1 MKCKQICEKIEKL
14 RVFFEAF
21 NKSDQNIS
29 YATKEGRE
37 KERTIFK
44 VATFLKSNFDDVIR
58 KILPNSNS
66 LPLIF
71 IEKESKGH
79 ENFSNTQIVL

>member
-1 MKCKQICEKIEKL
+1 MRKNRKIACL
-14 RVFFEAF
+14 FEAF
-21 NKSDQNIS
+21 NKSDQNIR

-66 LPLIF
+66 LPLMF
-71 IEKESKGH
+71 IEKESKGTVWKN
-79 ENFSNTQIVL
+79 ENFSK